1 MNAVN
6 KYVFLVFAFLCSCK
20 PSVIHISKNSGFKV
34 AWSSCLLP
42 NDDGEFYVIPRRGRS
57 PDAWD
62 SLMRRYCREDS
73 ISCSAFWRCSK
84 VIDPYSFFVQD
95 QSDAVQRTWKR
106 FTNSLPEGTGKLGF
120 GTKLSM
126 SILSIG
132 SSALLSERNLSAYGI
147 ALNSDT
153 KKTIKRFTEVFGISD
168 SLIEGY
174 NLMIPARYDSFF
186 RDGELLPARMLSFRK
201 VHGVVR
207 MKYYEYWLQFGKAIS
222 LCDDEVEGG
231 EYLWRYLQ
239 ATDGGNIYDS
249 TTARPTDVAY
259 MYGEDGWRKNLMLR
273 QTKNA
278 QDSSLYGFM
287 VFSVY
292 VENGGFAVRMGGLD
306 RHQDRDCPRSSC
318 FSSGSLDTVFR
329 GVGIGR
335 ALRKCVRNKSAVY
348 NEEIRKFW
356 RSNYFI
362 YGESN
367 PDSAKCIIPSVLD

>member
-1 MNAVN
+1 MT
-6 KYVFLVFAFLCSCK
+6 KYICIVFVFLCSCK
-20 PSVIHISKNSGFKV
+20 PSVVHISKNAGFKV

-42 NDDGEFYVIPRRGRS
+42 NDDSEFYVIPRRGRS
-57 PDAWD
+57 SEAWN

-73 ISCSAFWRCSK
+73 ISCSAFLGCSK

-95 QSDAVQRTWKR
+95 QSDAAQKNWKR
-106 FTNSLPEGTGKLGF
+106 LTDSLPEGTSRLGF
-120 GTKLSM
+120 

-132 SSALLSERNLSAYGI
+132 ESALLSERNLSAYGI

-168 SLIEGY
+168 SVIEGY

-201 VHGVVR
+201 VRGAVR
-207 MKYYEYWLQFGKAIS
+207 MKYSEYWLQFGKAIS

-249 TTARPTDVAY
+249 STARPTDVAD

-273 QTKNA
+273 QIKNA
-278 QDSSLYGFM
+278 QDGSLYGFM
-287 VFSVY
+287 VFSVHA
-292 VENGGFAVRMGGLD
+292 ENGGFDVRMGGLD
-306 RHQDRDCPRSSC
+306 RHQDRECPRSRC

-335 ALRKCVRNKSAVY
+335 ALRKCVRNKSALY
-348 NEEIRKFW
+348 NEEIRRFW

-362 YGESN
+362 YGES
-367 PDSAKCIIPSVLD
+367 DSNFGTCTMHHVLD